1 MENSFSR
8 SVVITC
14 QTSGNHLETS
24 YFNNQNIIIIITE
37 FVKFDCIKKKS
48 MELYHLK
55 FYLGENRILVA
66 IWKVHRFQSFFD
78 PDKRE

>member
-1 MENSFSR
+1 
-8 SVVITC
+8 
-14 QTSGNHLETS
+14 
-24 YFNNQNIIIIITE
+24 
-37 FVKFDCIKKKS
+37 